1 MWWYGILF
9 GLLALYVGFDA
20 SRRKLGAA
28 KAILWAIGTFL
39 LGVIVTPIYLAKR
52 PLKAGEVRE
61 GGLAWN
67 LLKNFALTWT
77 VLMIAI
83 GIPVMGAA
91 LGTEAGPSDAAVV
104 GSAIGIGLVFVTL
117 AVVWF
122 FPMVAAIILGFFL
135 KNSAIVDRGP
145 TGPLAQEA
153 RVS

>member
-1 MWWYGILF
+1 MWYFILF
-9 GLLALYVGFDA
+9 GLLALWVGFDA

-28 KAILWAIGTFL
+28 KVILWAIGTLL
-39 LGVIVTPIYLAKR
+39 LGVIVVPIYLAKR
-52 PLKAGEVRE
+52 SLKANQVRE

-83 GIPVMGAA
+83 SISALGAA
-91 LGTEAGPSDAAVV
+91 ASTNPGSDAEAA
-104 GSAIGIGLVFVTL
+104 GAAIGVGLVFIIL

-122 FPMVAAIILGFFL
+122 FPMVGAIVLGFFL
-135 KNSAIVDRGP
+135 KNSAIVERGP

-153 RVS
+153 RVA

>member
-1 MWWYGILF
+1 MWYFILF
-9 GLLALYVGFDA
+9 GLLALWVGFDA

-28 KAILWAIGTFL
+28 KVILWAIGTLL
-39 LGVIVTPIYLAKR
+39 LGVIVVPIYLAKR
-52 PLKAGEVRE
+52 PLKANQVRE

-83 GIPVMGAA
+83 SISALGAA
-91 LGTEAGPSDAAVV
+91 ASTNPGSDAEAA
-104 GSAIGIGLVFVTL
+104 GAAIGVGLVFIIL

-122 FPMVAAIILGFFL
+122 FPMVGAIVLGFFL
-135 KNSAIVDRGP
+135 KNSAIVERGP

-153 RVS
+153 RVT